1 MKKNDIAVS
10 ELLKVFTFLLYLLGS
25 SLTLINHGIE
35 FSLWL
40 MTFAVV
46 INIGIS
52 ILPWLDIRWL
62 TVRKKGSKTGAW
74 LAFLINFASWVSF
87 SYAMYLRLWR
97 NLPQF
102 YTLIT
107 ITTLLWTAG
116 LLLYVY
122 SRHAFKDR
130 KTGDKLDDA

>member
-1 MKKNDIAVS
+1 MKKNNISVS

-46 INIGIS
+46 INIAIS
-52 ILPWLDIRWL
+52 ILPWLGIRWL
-62 TVRKKGSKTGAW
+62 AAGKKGSKTGAW
-74 LAFLINFASWVSF
+74 LAFLINFASWLSF
-87 SYAMYLRLWR
+87 GYAMYLRLYR

-102 YTLIT
+102 YTFIT
-107 ITTLLWTAG
+107 ITTLLWAAG

-122 SRHAFKDR
+122 SRHACKDR

>member
-10 ELLKVFTFLLYLLGS
+10 ELLKSFTFLLYLLSS
-25 SLTLINHGIE
+25 SLTLINRGIE

-52 ILPWLDIRWL
+52 ILPWLGVRWL
-62 TVRKKGSKTGAW
+62 AAGKKGSKTGAW

-87 SYAMYLRLWR
+87 GYAMYLRLWR

-102 YTLIT
+102 YTMIT
-107 ITTLLWTAG
+107 ITTLLWATG
-116 LLLYVY
+116 ILLYVY
-122 SRHAFKDR
+122 SRHACKDG
-130 KTGDKLDDA
+130 KTSDKLDDA

>member
-10 ELLKVFTFLLYLLGS
+10 ELLKSFTFLLYLLGS
-25 SLTLINHGIE
+25 SLTIINHGIE

-52 ILPWLDIRWL
+52 ILPWLGIRWL
-62 TVRKKGSKTGAW
+62 AVRKKGSKTGAW

-87 SYAMYLRLWR
+87 GYAMYLRLWR
-97 NLPQF
+97 NLSQF

-107 ITTLLWTAG
+107 ITTLLWAAG

-122 SRHAFKDR
+122 SRHACKDGE
-130 KTGDKLDDA
+130 TGDKLDDA

>member
-46 INIGIS
+46 INIAIS
-52 ILPWLDIRWL
+52 ILPWLGIRWL
-62 TVRKKGSKTGAW
+62 AAGKKGSKTGAW
-74 LAFLINFASWVSF
+74 LAFLINFASWLSF
-87 SYAMYLRLWR
+87 GYAKYLRLYR

-107 ITTLLWTAG
+107 ITTLLWAAG

-122 SRHAFKDR
+122 SRHAGKDR